1 MKFRRPRN
9 STLASI
15 VVFLVSFGFWLGQPQ
30 ADKPSSQMPDVS
42 WVFVTTTVAPAP
54 IDTLPPVVE
63 TTLPPDTI
71 PVDTVPTETTL
82 DPAVTTVA
90 P

>member
-1 MKFRRPRN
+1 MKLRRPSN
-9 STLASI
+9 STLVSI
-15 VVFLVSFGFWLGQPQ
+15 FVFLVSFGFWLGQPQ
-30 ADKPSSQMPDVS
+30 ADKPYSQIPDVS
-42 WVFVTTTVAPAP
+42 WVFVTTTAPAP
-54 IDTLPPVVE
+54 IDTLPPVVD
-63 TTLPPDTI
+63 TTLPSETTI